1 MFGINEPMVSI
12 KAHLVPDNIKLS
24 NKCNF
29 PGTCRPLIFPVEPDD
44 EMLTWILAI

>member
-1 MFGINEPMVSI
+1 MFGINETMVSI
-12 KAHLVPDNIKLS
+12 KAHSVPDNIKLS